1 VRYRRRVFRS
11 VLATAVVL
19 PLAACMLPPPNGALA
34 PSPTV
39 EVKDDQFSSAVP
51 LSAARVSDASHY
63 YEQSQPGKADLAHI
77 GQHASTMY
85 CNCGLVVC
93 AIGANF
99 WFCSSRDRSAPL
111 TCA

>member
-1 VRYRRRVFRS
+1 MGFS
-11 VLATAVVL
+11 VLSESCPGRRNVCEGSRIAAETPPQL
-19 PLAACMLPPPNGALA
+19 P
-34 PSPTV
+34 
-39 EVKDDQFSSAVP
+39 ERDREAVP

-85 CNCGLVVC
+85 CNCGFVVC